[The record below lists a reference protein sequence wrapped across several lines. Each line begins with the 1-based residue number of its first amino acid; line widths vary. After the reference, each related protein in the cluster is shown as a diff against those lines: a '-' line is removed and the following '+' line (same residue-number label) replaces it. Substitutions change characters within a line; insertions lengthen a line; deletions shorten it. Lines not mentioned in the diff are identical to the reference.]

1 MASFVEKLTSVKV
14 KQRLAF
20 VYRHEAKLADL
31 RGRLLCQASSH
42 AARKRWPIFGERS
55 LTDQEE
61 FEVQVYADPIRDDI
75 PGAFELRADIDP
87 SDLGNGESDDDGN

>member
-1 MASFVEKLTSVKV
+1 
-14 KQRLAF
+14 
-20 VYRHEAKLADL
+20 
-31 RGRLLCQASSH
+31 LLCQASSH